1 MTMVRNL
8 MWRII
13 LTLGVAL
20 IASSTGV
27 AEWQQHEVRQQNGKD
42 PQLRL
47 PAQFQIVAENWNRV
61 VVVPYI
67 IYMPEKD
74 RLLMPGP
81 FTYLQCRV

>member
-1 MTMVRNL
+1 MAMIRTL
-8 MWRII
+8 AWRIV
-13 LTLGVAL
+13 LTLGVVW
-20 IASSTGV
+20 IASAAGL
-27 AEWQQHEVRQQNGKD
+27 AAWQPHEVRQQNGKD
-42 PQLRL
+42 SQLRL